1 MDSGAKKMEGKEN
14 KAKRLCHF
22 PELLNLHSLLFMWM
36 TGKVFFFF
44 FNFIFLEEEDPR
56 ALPAAMVLYVRE
68 KKLSC

>member
-36 TGKVFFFF
+36 TGKVFFLFF
-44 FNFIFLEEEDPR
+44 
-56 ALPAAMVLYVRE
+56 
-68 KKLSC
+68 